1 LRQARIVVVLALLG
15 LCGLPG
21 VALASP
27 ESRMLTKINEARAV
41 QGLGPLRTVPNLQRS
56 AGAFARWLISHNDFK
71 HRPAISVTRAY
82 PHCGEALAMHY
93 SLQAN
98 VGGTIASWMGSSAHR
113 ELVLTNTMNLVGLG
127 HASGRSA
134 GKPRTIWVLQ
144 VARRR

>member
-71 HRPAISVTRAY
+71 HRPAVSVTRAY

-93 SLQAN
+93 SLRAD

-113 ELVLTNTMNLVGLG
+113 ELVLSSTMNLVGLG

>member
-1 LRQARIVVVLALLG
+1 VVVLALLG
-15 LCGLPG
+15 LCVLPG

-27 ESRMLTKINEARAV
+27 ESRMLTKINEARAA

-56 AGAFARWLISHNDFK
+56 ASAFARWLISHDDFK
-71 HRPAISVTRAY
+71 HRPAVSVTRAY

-93 SLQAN
+93 SLQAD

>member
-1 LRQARIVVVLALLG
+1 MLALLG

-21 VALASP
+21 VAFASP
-27 ESRMLTKINEARAV
+27 ESRMLAKINEARAG
-41 QGLGPLRTVPNLQRS
+41 QGLGPLRTAPNLQRS
-56 AGAFARWLISHNDFK
+56 AGAFARWLISHDDFK
-71 HRPAISVTRAY
+71 HRPAVSVTRAY

-93 SLQAN
+93 SLRADI
-98 VGGTIASWMGSSAHR
+98 GGTIASWMGSSAHR
-113 ELVLTNTMNLVGLG
+113 ELVLTSTMNLVGLG